1 MTKYAASDLVLTFGG
16 TAIGVHGGT
25 FDIDE
30 EHAAPDVTSFGDDDG
45 AYIAGGVTHRKAT
58 FDGFDDSEGT
68 IFTKLTPGASGDLEY
83 YPQGN
88 SVGLPVFTVNAI
100 VTKRKRGFKIGDKV
114 TLSVEFQL
122 DGEVTEGVVP
132 AP

>member
-1 MTKYAASDLVLTFGG
+1 MTKYAGSDLLVDFDSQT
-16 TAIGVHGGT
+16 ISDHGASL
-25 FDIDE
+25 DVDE
-30 EHAAPDVTSFGDDDG
+30 EHAAPDVTAFGDDDG

-88 SVGLPVFTVNAI
+88 TVGLPVFTVNAI

-114 TLSVEFQL
+114 ALSVEFQL

>member
-1 MTKYAASDLVLTFGG
+1 MTKYAGSDLVVDFDSQT
-16 TAIGVHGGT
+16 ISDHGASL
-25 FDIDE
+25 DVDE

-45 AYIAGGVTHRKAT
+45 TYIAGGVTHRKAT

-88 SVGLPVFTVNAI
+88 TAGLPMFTVNAI

-122 DGEVTEGVVP
+122 DGEVTEAVVP
-132 AP
+132 GP